1 MGCLHDEPLKI
12 RSDGVQATRRF
23 GFRPRPEIIGN
34 LEIIIPPFDEQ
45 SRIAAFLDKRCA
57 VIDAKIAE
65 RQRQL
70 EKLGEYRSS
79 VIYEYVTGKRE
90 VAA

>member
-1 MGCLHDEPLKI
+1 MAGSAMPRITVWKLEQYNIALPL
-12 RSDGVQATRRF
+12 
-23 GFRPRPEIIGN
+23 
-34 LEIIIPPFDEQ
+34 LDEQ
-45 SRIAAFLDKRCA
+45 KEIAAFLDKRCA

-90 VAA
+90 VSA